1 MYLAGPL
8 TPSQSGR
15 PKGHPGGAGVFTF
28 GEIDLEIISEKFSVT
43 EAHTKT
49 ASGLTMSAF
58 PESGRSI
65 GW

>member
-8 TPSQSGR
+8 TPSQSDR

-28 GEIDLEIISEKFSVT
+28 GEIDLEIISEKFPIIESRT
-43 EAHTKT
+43 MP

-58 PESGRSI
+58 PESGRSDH
-65 GW
+65 